1 MTKTM
6 MLITGSWGQKK
17 TFKLIPVTPESPYN
31 EAIYDPDSKV
41 LALIG
46 KEKKQS
52 MHMVAKLDDFGDVK
66 PMKVG
71 KRTNGKDYAEE
82 RKTLETYYEYYL
94 DLPEEIKAVI
104 DVLAINA
111 DTFDYNQYLSASNV
125 IDTTAGKIITV

>member
-6 MLITGSWGQKK
+6 MLITGAWGQKK
-17 TFKLIPVTPESPYN
+17 TFKMIPVTTDCPYN
-31 EAIYDPDSKV
+31 EAIYDAEAKV
-41 LALIG
+41 LALVS

-71 KRTNGKDYAEE
+71 RRTNGKDYAEE

-94 DLPEEIKAVI
+94 ETPEEIKAFISLIAV
-104 DVLAINA
+104 NA
-111 DTFDYNQYLSASNV
+111 DSFDVNQYLN
-125 IDTTAGKIITV
+125 DAGLTIATNSIVTV

>member
-1 MTKTM
+1 MNKTM

-17 TFKLIPVTPESPYN
+17 TFKLIPVTPDSPYN

-52 MHMVAKLDDFGDVK
+52 MHMVAKLNEYGDIT

-82 RKTLETYYEYYL
+82 RKVLETYYEYYI
-94 DLPEEIKAVI
+94 DTPEEIKAVI
-104 DVLAINA
+104 DLLAVNA
-111 DTFDYNQYLSASNV
+111 DTFDYSQHMTSSV
-125 IDTTAGKIITV
+125 IDTSAGKIITA